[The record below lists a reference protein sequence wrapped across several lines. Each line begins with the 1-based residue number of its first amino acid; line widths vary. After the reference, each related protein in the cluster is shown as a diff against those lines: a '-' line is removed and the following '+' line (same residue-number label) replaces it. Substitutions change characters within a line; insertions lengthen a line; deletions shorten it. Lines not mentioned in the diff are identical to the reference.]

1 MDDTFAHDLD
11 PGGLTP
17 REIVAEL
24 DRYVVGQREAKR
36 AVAVA
41 LRNRW
46 RRQRVSEDLRDE
58 IHPKNIILIGPTG
71 VGKTEIA
78 RRLAR
83 LARAPFLKVEASK
96 FTEIGYVGR
105 DVESMVRDLVE
116 LAVELVKGEES
127 RRVAARSREYAE
139 DVLVELLEDLATPT
153 RRPLVLDEE
162 DEDRK
167 AFIVGDDGVV
177 QREEITVGK
186 IDLLRQRLRQGDLD
200 DEYVEIE
207 VTESHPLGDAL
218 SGGRRELGSVFEGMG
233 ILPKQHKKKRLR
245 VRDARRVLRT
255 RETER
260 LVDMDRVVERALERT
275 EQSGII
281 FLDEIDKITGA
292 ESGHGPDVSRQGV
305 QRDLLPIIEGSSVT
319 TKYGVVK
326 TDHVLFIAAG
336 AFHTASP
343 SDLIPEMQGRFPVR
357 VELHSLSQRDFERI
371 LTEPRNAL
379 TRQYAALLETEGLC
393 VSFDDAAIAEIAAIA
408 CRANTSL
415 EDIGARRLHTIMEL
429 VFDELA
435 FDAPE
440 LGLDSFNVTTQYV
453 RGRLDGVL
461 EDGDL
466 SRYIL

>member
-1 MDDTFAHDLD
+1 MDDAFAPELD
-11 PGGLTP
+11 PRPLTP
-17 REIVAEL
+17 REIVSEL

-46 RRQRVSEDLRDE
+46 RRQRVPAELRDE

-71 VGKTEIA
+71 VGKSEIA

-83 LARAPFLKVEASK
+83 LARAPFLKVEATK
-96 FTEIGYVGR
+96 FTEVGYVGR

-116 LAVELVKGEES
+116 LAVELVKGEEAA
-127 RRVAARSREYAE
+127 RVAARSREYAE
-139 DVLVELLEDLATPT
+139 DVLIDLLEELAEPE
-153 RRPLVLDEE
+153 RRPLELDEG
-162 DEDRK
+162 DERT

-177 QREEITVGK
+177 QREEITVDK
-186 IDLLRQRLRQGDLD
+186 KDLLRRRLRRGELD
-200 DEYVEIE
+200 EEYVEIE
-207 VTESHPLGDAL
+207 VTESQPLDGSL
-218 SGGRRELGSVFEGMG
+218 SSERKAALGSVFEGMG
-233 ILPKQHKKKRLR
+233 ILPKQRKKKRLR
-245 VRDARRVLRT
+245 VREARRVLCE
-255 RETER
+255 RETDR
-260 LVDMDRVVERALERT
+260 LIDMDRVVQRALERT
-275 EQSGII
+275 EQSGIV
-281 FLDEIDKITGA
+281 FLDEIDKIAGTD
-292 ESGHGPDVSRQGV
+292 SPHGPDVSRQGV

-357 VELHSLSQRDFERI
+357 VELHSLTQRDFERI

-379 TRQYAALLETEGLC
+379 TRQYIALLETEGLRIT
-393 VSFDDAAIAEIAAIA
+393 FDDAAVAEIAAIA
-408 CRANTSL
+408 CRANTTL

-440 LGLDSFNVTTQYV
+440 LGLGSFNVTTQYV

-461 EDGDL
+461 DDDDL

>member
-1 MDDTFAHDLD
+1 MDDSFSRDLD
-11 PGGLTP
+11 PGALTP

-24 DRYVVGQREAKR
+24 DRYVVGQRDAKR

-46 RRQRVSEDLRDE
+46 RRGRVPEDLRDE

-127 RRVAARSREYAE
+127 RRVGARSREYAE
-139 DVLVELLEDLATPT
+139 DVLVDLLEDLAAPA
-153 RRPLVLDEE
+153 RRPLAPLDEE
-162 DEDRK
+162 EDRK

-177 QREEITVGK
+177 QREEITVDK
-186 IDLLRQRLRQGDLD
+186 LDLLRQRLRQGDLD
-200 DEYVEIE
+200 DEYVELE

-233 ILPKQHKKKRLR
+233 ILPRQSKKKRLR
-245 VRDARRVLRT
+245 VRDARRVLCA
-255 RETER
+255 RETDR

-281 FLDEIDKITGA
+281 FLDEIDKIAGA

-357 VELHSLSQRDFERI
+357 VELHSLTQRDFERI

-379 TRQYAALLETEGLC
+379 TRQYAALLATEGLR
-393 VSFDDAAIAEIAAIA
+393 VSFDDAAVAEIAAIA

-440 LGLDSFNVTTQYV
+440 LGLESFNVTTQYV

>member
-1 MDDTFAHDLD
+1 M
-11 PGGLTP
+11 
-17 REIVAEL
+17 R
-24 DRYVVGQREAKR
+24 
-36 AVAVA
+36 
-41 LRNRW
+41 
-46 RRQRVSEDLRDE
+46 
-58 IHPKNIILIGPTG
+58 
-71 VGKTEIA
+71 
-78 RRLAR
+78 
-83 LARAPFLKVEASK
+83 
-96 FTEIGYVGR
+96 
-105 DVESMVRDLVE
+105 
-116 LAVELVKGEES
+116 
-127 RRVAARSREYAE
+127 
-139 DVLVELLEDLATPT
+139 
-153 RRPLVLDEE
+153 
-162 DEDRK
+162 
-167 AFIVGDDGVV
+167 
-177 QREEITVGK
+177 
-186 IDLLRQRLRQGDLD
+186 
-200 DEYVEIE
+200 
-207 VTESHPLGDAL
+207 
-218 SGGRRELGSVFEGMG
+218 
-233 ILPKQHKKKRLR
+233 
-245 VRDARRVLRT
+245 RT